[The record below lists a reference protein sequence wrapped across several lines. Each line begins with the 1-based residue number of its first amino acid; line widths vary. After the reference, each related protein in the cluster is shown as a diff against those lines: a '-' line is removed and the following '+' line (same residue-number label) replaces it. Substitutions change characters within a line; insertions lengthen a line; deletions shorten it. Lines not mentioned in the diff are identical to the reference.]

1 MKIKAIVVSMQ
12 EQAVTYIGILLK
24 TGLGLNRKILAFCNT
39 VRSCTKHY
47 LSEQYLCSFS
57 NWCQD
62 SENTAQRYET
72 SVDHVNQCLISAF
85 LSSSGLSES
94 SATLQIKSMIYLH
107 CFITP
112 VHQISVVMLNLEV
125 KRKSKNN
132 HLEKDKLPIS
142 GLVFRQS
149 LKALEKMR
157 PPASRAAGP

>member
-1 MKIKAIVVSMQ
+1 MRPVWTMWTS
-12 EQAVTYIGILLK
+12 
-24 TGLGLNRKILAFCNT
+24 
-39 VRSCTKHY
+39 
-47 LSEQYLCSFS
+47 LS
-57 NWCQD
+57 
-62 SENTAQRYET
+62 
-72 SVDHVNQCLISAF
+72 F
-85 LSSSGLSES
+85 LPS
-94 SATLQIKSMIYLH
+94 SAHQVWVKPQQLQIKSMIYLH

-157 PPASRAAGP
+157 PPASLCCWSMGSTHWVWFARSQHSREVLSSPGCGFQECHWANPVFQVLIPTFIPSMCYIFLECLLTTSRANSFSFG